1 MPEIGV
7 MLREARMRAHI
18 DISEIETETKIR
30 AKYLRALENEE
41 WDLLPGPTFVKSFLR
56 TYAEVLGLDAKLIV
70 EEFKLR
76 HERPSEFDLQP
87 IRATNAGRERR
98 KVPGPVVPRWA
109 VGLLLVI
116 ALFIALYALGTRG
129 GNSASTTPTTPAA
142 THPTRLRP
150 TRRGPAATNPHRPTP
165 AGPHQ
170 QKVALRI
177 IATGL
182 VNVCLVG
189 DGRIL
194 IKSRDLAART
204 KTKVFR
210 ARKFELTLG
219 NNAVSLH
226 VSGKLLKVPSINAGI
241 GYQLTTAGNKILS
254 PAKRPTCA

>member
-109 VGLLLVI
+109 VGGLLVI
-116 ALFIALYALGTRG
+116 ALVAALYALGTSG
-129 GNSASTTPTTPAA
+129 GNNPPATAPLTTPTT
-142 THPTRLRP
+142 TPT
-150 TRRGPAATNPHRPTP
+150 GPARTASTPTTPRTVAPPVHR
-165 AGPHQ
+165 Q

-177 IATGL
+177 VPTGG

-189 DGRIL
+189 DGHVL
-194 IKSRDLAART
+194 IKSQNLSPGA
-204 KTKVFR
+204 KTKVYR
-210 ARKFELTLG
+210 ARKFQLTLG

-226 VSGKLLKVPSINAGI
+226 VSGKLLKVPDVSAGI
-241 GYQLTTAGNKILS
+241 GYQLTTSGNKVLS

>member
-1 MPEIGV
+1 

-109 VGLLLVI
+109 VGLLLLI
-116 ALFIALYALGTRG
+116 ALVVALYALGRG
-129 GNSASTTPTTPAA
+129 GNGNSPPTTATTTPASPA
-142 THPTRLRP
+142 PSHRTTTPAP
-150 TRRGPAATNPHRPTP
+150 AGAGKPAAPRQHE
-165 AGPHQ
+165 
-170 QKVALRI
+170 VALRI
-177 IATGL
+177 IPTGL

-189 DGRIL
+189 DGKIL
-194 IKSRDLAART
+194 IKSKNLQAGQ

-210 ARKFELTLG
+210 AHKFELTLG
-219 NNAVSLH
+219 NNAVALH
-226 VSGKLLKVPSINAGI
+226 VSGKLLKVPDVSAGI
-241 GYQLTTAGNKILS
+241 GYELTTTANKVLS